1 MRFASFTILSV
12 HKESFHFINVV
23 DITTKSSSLE
33 LSALH
38 V

>member
-1 MRFASFTILSV
+1 MWFASFTVFSV

-23 DITTKSSSLE
+23 DI
-33 LSALH
+33 SAMH